1 MNVKNI
7 HHFSDFRFSSS
18 APSPVYNGALSFYYS
33 LRIGKMAESFR
44 CVYVS
49 GPIEMQAKC
58 EVVLLWKHTVVCKP
72 GTLIGYQ
79 VVGISFALGVEKGLR

>member
-1 MNVKNI
+1 
-7 HHFSDFRFSSS
+7 
-18 APSPVYNGALSFYYS
+18 
-33 LRIGKMAESFR
+33 MAESFR

-58 EVVLLWKHTVVCKP
+58 EVVLLWKHTAVCKP